1 MWGHDG
7 GGRDDGYGAASGE
20 VVGSTDL
27 PSSPPIYCPPS
38 LPTTALFLV
47 LPSSTYTDRPGTDP
61 PNSEV
66 AALCSI
72 GQCRRGGPPAWGH
85 PSCAAGLPLSPHTYL
100 TLLCLQRR
108 PLLKCRQN
116 PVHCGGQSGKLV
128 QCSGN
133 RMLCTANTVKPEMRS
148 ALNAWVKIVS

>member
-1 MWGHDG
+1 MGGEGYYADVVKSSMDHIGQHGPYRFLHLRVVCGGVRTPPMWGHDG

-72 GQCRRGGPPAWGH
+72 GQCRRGGPPA
-85 PSCAAGLPLSPHTYL
+85 
-100 TLLCLQRR
+100 
-108 PLLKCRQN
+108 
-116 PVHCGGQSGKLV
+116 
-128 QCSGN
+128 
-133 RMLCTANTVKPEMRS
+133 
-148 ALNAWVKIVS
+148 